1 MQVVM
6 KGKATLQFLFPV
18 LFCFF
23 LLGICDVV
31 GVSVS
36 YLQRDFQLS
45 DSIAGIFP
53 VIEFIGFLF
62 LSVPFSLLSWRIG
75 YRTMALWGMA
85 LLSLALLL
93 PWFWYNFSSC
103 LLMFFLLG
111 VGYVALQSILPFWL
125 LRVVAGHPQSA
136 VLTTA
141 HLVKGMT
148 ACYVPFVAVL
158 SVNYLGGWY
167 YVFPLLG
174 MLALLCCCCLWLLS
188 VRQVEIAACPSAK
201 EVFGLLTNRTVLAF
215 FVAVVCAAGIDVG
228 MNVWVPKLLME
239 RCGHSIENAVL
250 GSSVYFAFKI
260 LGTFASTILLVCF
273 SAVNFYRMQVC
284 LMLLSVL
291 GLFFVEGEYAVL
303 MLSGLIGLGCS
314 CLFVLSSSLAMHTD
328 AEHAGSLSVLMMAGM
343 SGGACVPWLMGCLSH
358 GMGQPL
364 AAMLI
369 ILVCILYLL
378 FFSLKI
384 IRNV

>member
-6 KGKATLQFLFPV
+6 KDKATLQFPV

-31 GVSVS
+31 GISVS
-36 YLQRDFQLS
+36 YLQRDFQLNDLIS
-45 DSIAGIFP
+45 GIFP
-53 VIEFIGFLF
+53 AIEFIGFLF
-62 LSVPFSLLSWRIG
+62 LSVPFSFLPRRIG
-75 YRTMALWGMA
+75 YRTMVLGGMV
-85 LLSLALLL
+85 LLSLSLLL
-93 PWFWYNFSSC
+93 PWFWYSFSSC

-125 LRVVAGHPQSA
+125 LGIVAGHPQSA
-136 VLTTA
+136 ALTTA
-141 HLVKGMT
+141 HLLKGIA
-148 ACYVPFVAVL
+148 ACCVPFVAVL
-158 SVNYLGGWY
+158 SVNYLGSWY
-167 YVFPLLG
+167 YVFPLLSI
-174 MLALLCCCCLWLLS
+174 LALLCCCCLWLVP
-188 VRQVEIAACPSAK
+188 VRQVEILACSSVK
-201 EVFGLLTNRTVLAF
+201 EVFGLLKNRTVLAF
-215 FVAVVCAAGIDVG
+215 FVAAVCAAGIDVG

-273 SAVNFYRMQVC
+273 SAVNYYRMHVC

-291 GLFFVEGEYAVL
+291 GLFFVEGEYVVL

-314 CLFVLSSSLAMHTD
+314 CLFILSSSLAMHTD
-328 AEHAGSLSVLMMAGM
+328 AEHIGSLSVLMMAGM
-343 SGGACVPWLMGCLSH
+343 GGGACVPLLMGCLAH

-364 AAMLI
+364 AALLI
-369 ILVCILYLL
+369 ILICILYLL
-378 FFSLKI
+378 YFSLKL